1 MSKDNIKYLTRYQK
15 KHLNLDNNCILKG
28 LSDSESS
35 DSDSS
40 ESLGTPSP
48 SPREEVNR
56 ISPLFVGVGLVVAL
70 CSFLGPKG

>member
-1 MSKDNIKYLTRYQK
+1 MMGEDELR
-15 KHLNLDNNCILKG
+15 LELMDE
-28 LSDSESS
+28 D

>member
-1 MSKDNIKYLTRYQK
+1 MMGEDELRLELI
-15 KHLNLDNNCILKG
+15 D
-28 LSDSESS
+28 DE

-56 ISPLFVGVGLVVAL
+56 ISPFLVGVGFLLAM

>member
-1 MSKDNIKYLTRYQK
+1 MMGEDELR
-15 KHLNLDNNCILKG
+15 LELMD
-28 LSDSESS
+28 EE

-56 ISPLFVGVGLVVAL
+56 ISPFFVGVGFVVAL

>member
-1 MSKDNIKYLTRYQK
+1 MMGEDELR
-15 KHLNLDNNCILKG
+15 LELM
-28 LSDSESS
+28 EEE

-56 ISPLFVGVGLVVAL
+56 ISPFFVGVGFVVAL